1 MDLKDPIDKH
11 NAKVLLLCLII
22 FVVVNSIY
30 ILVREFN
37 SFFLLLASVPI
48 IIILAFG
55 LKHHKK

>member
-1 MDLKDPIDKH
+1 MDLKDPIDRH

-22 FVVVNSIY
+22 FVVVNSIF

-55 LKHHKK
+55 LKHQKK

>member
-1 MDLKDPIDKH
+1 MDLKDPIDRH

-22 FVVVNSIY
+22 FVVVNSIF

-55 LKHHKK
+55 LKQHKK